1 MNLSDYIYLIQK
13 PEAVTPSQT
22 KELKIVLDEFPYFH
36 SARAVYLKGLKNQGS
51 FLFNDNL
58 RTMAAHTTNRS
69 VLFDFIS
76 SETFNQFAISK
87 QIKDNEILV
96 KNLNVVGAIEI
107 NPGREHPESVL
118 TINEAEK
125 ILDKDLF
132 TNKPNL
138 TFHPE
143 EIESVEESAIEKT
156 PVSFNPNE
164 RHSFEEWLKFS
175 VKPGQSIPTETAKQ
189 STSTIN
195 REKKFDLIEKF
206 IEQNPKIIPNKETVY
221 EGNLVSENSIA
232 IPEIMT
238 ETLAK
243 VYVAQKKYKK
253 AIRAYK
259 ILSLKYPEK
268 SGFFADQIRAL
279 TQLDKK

>member
-51 FLFNDNL
+51 FLYNDNL
-58 RTMAAHTTNRS
+58 RTMAAHTTNRT

-76 SETFNQFAISK
+76 SETFNQHAISK

-107 NPGREHPESVL
+107 NPDNEHPESVL
-118 TINEAEK
+118 SINEAEK
-125 ILDKDLF
+125 ILDKDF
-132 TNKPNL
+132 
-138 TFHPE
+138 FHPE
-143 EIESVEESAIEKT
+143 EIESVEENSKEKP

-175 VKPGQSIPTETAKQ
+175 FKTVQTTPTETT
-189 STSTIN
+189 TSTIN
-195 REKKFDLIEKF
+195 REKKFDLIERF
-206 IEQNPKIIPNKETVY
+206 IEQNPKIIPNKETAY
-221 EGNLVSENSIA
+221 DGHLVSESSTA

-268 SGFFADQIRAL
+268 SGFFADQIRAI

>member
-36 SARAVYLKGLKNQGS
+36 SARAIYLKGLKNQGS
-51 FLFNDNL
+51 FLYNDAL
-58 RTMAAHTTNRS
+58 RTMAAHTTNRA

-76 SETFNQFAISK
+76 SETFNQHTISK

-96 KNLNVVGAIEI
+96 KNLDVYGATEI
-107 NPGREHPESVL
+107 NHDSEHPGSVL
-118 TINEAEK
+118 SKNEAEK
-125 ILDKDLF
+125 ILNKEFFIDK
-132 TNKPNL
+132 PAPV
-138 TFHPE
+138 FHPE
-143 EIESVEESAIEKT
+143 KVEIIEEVDEKE
-156 PVSFNPNE
+156 PISFNPNE

-175 VKPGQSIPTETAKQ
+175 SKSKKQLPIEPSKPSTTA
-189 STSTIN
+189 IN

-206 IEQNPKIIPNKETVY
+206 IEQNPKITPNKESNY
-221 EGNLVSENSIA
+221 GSNLISENSTA

-243 VYVAQKKYKK
+243 VYVSQKKYKK

-268 SGFFADQIRAL
+268 SGFFADQIRTL

>member
-1 MNLSDYIYLIQK
+1 
-13 PEAVTPSQT
+13 
-22 KELKIVLDEFPYFH
+22 
-36 SARAVYLKGLKNQGS
+36 
-51 FLFNDNL
+51 
-58 RTMAAHTTNRS
+58 
-69 VLFDFIS
+69 
-76 SETFNQFAISK
+76 
-87 QIKDNEILV
+87 
-96 KNLNVVGAIEI
+96 
-107 NPGREHPESVL
+107 
-118 TINEAEK
+118 
-125 ILDKDLF
+125 
-132 TNKPNL
+132 
-138 TFHPE
+138 

-206 IEQNPKIIPNKETVY
+206 IEQNPKIIPNKESNY
-221 EGNLVSENSIA
+221 HGNLVSENSIA

>member
-22 KELKIVLDEFPYFH
+22 KELKIILDEFPYFH

-51 FLFNDNL
+51 FLFNDTL

-76 SETFNQFAISK
+76 SENFNQHAISK

-96 KNLNVVGAIEI
+96 KNLDVVDAVEI
-107 NPGREHPESVL
+107 NPVGEHPESVL
-118 TINEAEK
+118 SIIEADK
-125 ILDKDLF
+125 ILDKELF
-132 TNKPNL
+132 KEKSDL
-138 TFHPE
+138 TFHLK
-143 EIESVEESAIEKT
+143 EIETLEDSTNEKL

-175 VKPGQSIPTETAKQ
+175 IKTKPKQSIELEKTIA
-189 STSTIN
+189 STIN

-206 IEQNPKIIPNKETVY
+206 IEQNPKITPNKETNFD
-221 EGNLVSENSIA
+221 GNLISENSTA
-232 IPEIMT
+232 IQVIMT

-243 VYVAQKKYKK
+243 VYVSQKKYKK

-279 TQLDKK
+279 SQLEKK

>member
-1 MNLSDYIYLIQK
+1 MNLPDYIYLIQK

-51 FLFNDNL
+51 FLYNDAL
-58 RTMAAHTTNRS
+58 RAMAAHTTNRA

-76 SETFNQFAISK
+76 SETFNQHAISK

-96 KNLNVVGAIEI
+96 KNLDVHDAIEL
-107 NPGREHPESVL
+107 NPGSGHPDSVL
-118 TINEAEK
+118 SKNEAEK
-125 ILDKDLF
+125 ILNKELF
-132 TNKPNL
+132 IDRPTL

-143 EIESVEESAIEKT
+143 EVETIEEGPDEKE
-156 PVSFNPNE
+156 PVSFNPDE

-175 VKPGQSIPTETAKQ
+175 SKTGQSRPIESPKPVAA
-189 STSTIN
+189 IN

-206 IEQNPKIIPNKETVY
+206 IEQNPKITPNKETTY
-221 EGNLVSENSIA
+221 DGNLVSENSTA

-243 VYVAQKKYKK
+243 VYVSQKKYKK